1 MNGPDRLTTGK
12 VKGIQEPGRYGDGRG
27 GHGLS
32 LLVRP
37 LKSGL
42 GKHWQQRV
50 TVKGKVTNIGLSSF
64 PTVSLAQAR
73 RQAADNASR
82 LRALF
87 PRKSGLDRL
96 LERHAPDVAAIEP
109 STGPTFR
116 DVAEDMLET
125 RGGAWKPGTLA
136 LRRAHLATYI
146 NPVIGDVPI
155 DEVRGSHVLDVLKPL
170 WNVKAATAQKVK
182 VAMSQVYK
190 FASAQEYLGPYMPD
204 FTDRAV
210 LSLGKQRKPAKNHD
224 RVPYTE
230 IHDVLAYI
238 RGSGTY
244 ESKRLAFEFL
254 ILTAARTGE
263 VRGAT
268 WVEFDLD
275 AATWTIP
282 GERMKEGREH
292 RVPLSTAAMDILR
305 QAQQADWQSFKLV
318 FPNPN
323 SGGQLPPGGLRELIR
338 ARYKATPHGFRS
350 TFRDWAAEKAP
361 EVPAEI
367 AEHALAHLPGTA
379 TIQAYRRT
387 DYFDLRHDLMERWGA
402 YVTAEADKAA
412 ERGE

>member
-1 MNGPDRLTTGK
+1 MNKPDRLTTAF
-12 VKGIQEPGRYGDGRG
+12 VKGIQETGRFGDGRG

-50 TVKGKVTNIGLSSF
+50 TFRGKTTNVGLGSF
-64 PTVSLAQAR
+64 PTVSLAEAR
-73 RQAADNASR
+73 RQAADNAAR

-96 LERHAPDVAAIEP
+96 LERHAPEAAADMSGG
-109 STGPTFR
+109 STAPTFSE
-116 DVAEDMLET
+116 VAEEMIKT
-125 RGGAWKPGTLA
+125 RGSAWKPDTLA

-155 DEVRGSHVLDVLKPL
+155 DEVGGPHALDVLKPL
-170 WNVKAATAQKVK
+170 WNEKAATAQKVK

-190 FASAQEYLGPYMPD
+190 FASAQEYLAPYVPD
-204 FTDRAV
+204 FTARAV

-230 IHDVLAYI
+230 LHDVMAYI
-238 RGSGTY
+238 RGSGVY
-244 ESKRLAFEFL
+244 ESKRLAFEL
-254 ILTAARTGE
+254 LLLTAARTGD

-268 WVEFDLD
+268 WTEIDMD

-282 GERMKEGREH
+282 GSRMKEGREH
-292 RVPLSTAAMDILR
+292 RVPLSTAAMDVLR
-305 QAQQADWQSFKLV
+305 RARQADWHGSELV
-318 FPNPN
+318 FPNP
-323 SGGQLPPGGLRELIR
+323 STGDQIPPGGLRELIR
-338 ARYKATPHGFRS
+338 ARYNATPHGFRS

-379 TIQAYRRT
+379 TIRAYRRT
-387 DYFDLRHDLMERWGA
+387 DYFELRRELMERWGA
-402 YVTAEADKAA
+402 YVTA
-412 ERGE
+412 